1 MALEEGG
8 LRFHQPHRAD
18 RGVEHDVGETIEAI
32 RVIAQSHASSKGARA
47 ARARRLY
54 VHANTLAYRLRT
66 IRRLLGGDPARD
78 DLRLTV
84 ELALKLSDLPACP
97 ASVARWLA
105 GRSRTMPRS
114 RRGARRPASRGYA

>member
-8 LRFHQPHRAD
+8 LRFHQPHLAD

-32 RVIAQSHASSKGARA
+32 RVIAQSHASSKGAR
-47 ARARRLY
+47 
-54 VHANTLAYRLRT
+54 
-66 IRRLLGGDPARD
+66 D
-78 DLRLTV
+78 DLRLTM

>member
-1 MALEEGG
+1 VALEEGG

-18 RGVEHDVGETIEAI
+18 RGVEHDVGETIEAV

-47 ARARRLY
+47 ARARRLD

-66 IRRLLGGDPARD
+66 IRRLLGGDPARG

-84 ELALKLSDLPACP
+84 ELALELGDLPRL
-97 ASVARWLA
+97 S
-105 GRSRTMPRS
+105 G
-114 RRGARRPASRGYA
+114 